1 MHMKEV
7 ENTGNTDKV
16 TVFKQVGP
24 LRLLLAAIVVFCLL
38 MIFAPHGEESAWYVL
53 SRHVAPALVILTVW
67 VLLFDIMMSSVFMS
81 QNHGQERLRHR
92 NILLWDGFLVAALFV
107 FWGPFFLSIFI

>member
-1 MHMKEV
+1 MHMNEV
-7 ENTGNTDKV
+7 ESSGSTDKV

-24 LRLLLAAIVVFCLL
+24 LRLLFAAIVVFCLL
-38 MIFAPHGEESAWYVL
+38 LIIAPDGEESAWYVL
-53 SRHVAPALVILTVW
+53 SNHVAPALVILTVW
-67 VLLFDIMMSSVFMS
+67 VLLFDMMMSSVFMS

-92 NILLWDGFLVAALFV
+92 NILLWDGCLIAALFV

>member
-7 ENTGNTDKV
+7 ENTGNTDEV

-38 MIFAPHGEESAWYVL
+38 MIFAPDGKESAWYVL
-53 SRHVAPALVILTVW
+53 SKHVAPALVILTVW

-81 QNHGQERLRHR
+81 QNQGQERLRHR